1 MKLRPYQQEVAK
13 AVLNSIQGH
22 KGLTFSVEIA
32 RQGGKNELSAH
43 LELLLLTLYM
53 ARGGNLIK
61 CSPTFKPQTII
72 SMTKLKDRLDD
83 FGFNGLYH
91 SQMGYIIQLG
101 EAKATF
107 LSAEESSSVVG
118 HTADILL
125 EIDES
130 QDVAKEKYNKEFR
143 PMGSATNVTCIHYGT
158 TWDDDTLL
166 EEIKHNNLE
175 LERIDG
181 IRRHFRYDWQEI
193 ARYNRDYG
201 RYVIQE
207 RERLGE
213 DHPLFRTQYALLPI
227 KGGGRFL
234 SRQQIA
240 QMIGSHQRLQ
250 SPHKART
257 LYIAGV
263 DLAGEA
269 EQAPQSVDSMRLLRG
284 ARPERDSWVAEP
296 IPSGEILP
304 LHLVQGQNDRERRAR
319 NDEGRSQDSTVI
331 TIAEV
336 NMANRLP
343 VLRIV
348 EQYQWTGIAHS
359 QLYPQMVEILK
370 NMWNCHRIAVDA
382 TGIGQP
388 VASFLKKEL
397 GSKVIPFTFTQKSK
411 SALGFELLS
420 YTSSNR
426 IKLYRQD
433 GSREYRETM
442 SQLEKAKAQYR
453 PNQTVNFY
461 VPPSEGH
468 DDFLM
473 SLALLIVAA
482 KESTVRHAKGS
493 NRDYS

>member
-13 AVLNSIQGH
+13 TVLDSVQNH
-22 KGLTFSVEIA
+22 RGLTFSVEIA

-72 SMTKLKDRLDD
+72 SMARLKDRLDD
-83 FGFNGLYH
+83 FGFDGLYR

-101 EAKATF
+101 EAKAIF

-143 PMGSATNVTCIHYGT
+143 PMGSSTNVTCIHYGT
-158 TWDDDTLL
+158 TWDDSTLL
-166 EEIKHNNLE
+166 EEIKQNNLE
-175 LERIDG
+175 LEKIDG
-181 IRRHFRYDWQEI
+181 IKRHFRYDWQEI
-193 ARYNRDYG
+193 ARYNQDYG

-207 RERLGE
+207 KERLGE

-227 KGGGRFL
+227 KGGGGFL
-234 SRQQIA
+234 SRNQIA
-240 QMIGSHQRLQ
+240 QMLGSHQRLR
-250 SPHKART
+250 SPDKAGA

-269 EQAPQSVDSMRLLRG
+269 APEMSLLRG
-284 ARPERDSWVAEP
+284 AR
-296 IPSGEILP
+296 
-304 LHLVQGQNDRERRAR
+304 NDKKGAG
-319 NDEGRSQDSTVI
+319 NDEERSQDSTVI

-336 NMANRLP
+336 DMANKLP

-359 QLYPQMVEILK
+359 QLYPQMVQILK
-370 NMWNCHRIAVDA
+370 NIWNCHRIAVDA

-388 VASFLKKEL
+388 VASFLRKEL
-397 GSKVIPFTFTQKSK
+397 GSRVIPFTFTQKSK
-411 SALGFELLS
+411 SELGFELLS
-420 YTSSNR
+420 HVNSNR
-426 IKLYRQD
+426 VKLYQQD
-433 GSREYRETM
+433 GSKEYQETM
-442 SQLEKAKAQYR
+442 FQLERAKAEYR

-461 VPPSEGH
+461 VPSWQGH

-473 SLALLIVAA
+473 SLALLVIA
-482 KESTVRHAKGS
+482 VRNFQIRYAKGS
-493 NRDYS
+493 NRD